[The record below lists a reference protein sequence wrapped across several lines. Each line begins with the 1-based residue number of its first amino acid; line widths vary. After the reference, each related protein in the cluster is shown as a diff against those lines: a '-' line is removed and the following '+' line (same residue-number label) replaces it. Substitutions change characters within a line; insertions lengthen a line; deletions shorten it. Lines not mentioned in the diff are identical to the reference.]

1 MTKKLGCF
9 LGGVGIGVAAF
20 WARASRDKDKVF
32 RELLRELTIGP
43 TPDAILQRVAE
54 SATKLAHGIAAYVER
69 VDIQRNELTATAVY
83 NAQELPHVEK
93 CGPYRGSVAE
103 HAIHAGHPVRVRDI
117 SRSHSILASLKQHS
131 AIVLPLVTEGEALG
145 ALVLIQGRKAINAR
159 ALYYLQ
165 TMADIASVSL
175 RRAIMFEELQR
186 SMRTREEM
194 LRVLAHDLRNP
205 VNTIAMAAASLD
217 NPSIAE
223 QTRTGVIQII
233 NRSTWQMNRLIQDLI
248 DNVVIEHSGKLPLNP
263 QDEAADVLTQE
274 VCELSRIQAKTKTV
288 NVECQIEG
296 RATVYADRS
305 RLLQVLM
312 NLIDNAIKFTP
323 EGGTVTV
330 KSEFQRDE
338 VRFSVSDTGPGI
350 SETDRPRIFEPYW
363 QAPATAHLGAGLGL
377 AIAKQIVEQHGGKIW
392 VEGAEG
398 HGSTF
403 VFTIPATA
411 SN

>member
-1 MTKKLGCF
+1 MTKKWGCF
-9 LGGVGIGVAAF
+9 LGGIGIGVAAL
-20 WARASRDKDKVF
+20 WARENRNNDKVF
-32 RELLRELTIGP
+32 RELLRDLTIGT
-43 TPDAILQRVAE
+43 TPEGILQRVAE
-54 SATKLAHGIAAYVER
+54 RATKLVHGIAAYVER

-83 NAQELPHVEK
+83 NEHELPDVETR
-93 CGPYRGSVAE
+93 GPYHGSVAE
-103 HAIHAGHPVRVRDI
+103 QAIEAGYPIIVRDI
-117 SRSHSILASLKQHS
+117 SRSRSILASLKQHS

-145 ALVLIQGRKAINAR
+145 ALVLIEGRKAINAR

-165 TMADIASVSL
+165 TMTDTAAVSL
-175 RRAIMFEELQR
+175 RRAIMLEELQR

-205 VNTIAMAAASLD
+205 VNTIAMAATSLR
-217 NPSIAE
+217 NPSLAE
-223 QTRTGVIQII
+223 QTRTNVIEMIH
-233 NRSTWQMNRLIQDLI
+233 RSTGQMNRLIQDLI

-263 QDEAADVLTQE
+263 QNEAADVLAEE
-274 VCELSRIQAKTKTV
+274 VCEMTRMHAKTKTV
-288 NVECQIEG
+288 RVECQIEG

-305 RLLQVLM
+305 RLLQVLT

-330 KSEFQRDE
+330 KSEFQRNE
-338 VRFSVSDTGPGI
+338 VRFSISDTGPGI
-350 SETDRPRIFEPYW
+350 SEADRTRIFEPYW
-363 QAPATAHLGAGLGL
+363 QASSTSHLGAGLGL

-392 VEGAEG
+392 VEGEEG
-398 HGSTF
+398 CGSTF